1 MSYRLIKQI
10 GVITAAN
17 LADDSEHS
25 TSAFTIGINSSIRV
39 SEFGGNDVFVKISN
53 EGTVVTNSSGVSN
66 GTYLKAGTSI
76 VIVPDDKPKSAKV
89 LSATSANPA
98 VLTVTDHFTFAA
110 GDQVSLLG
118 ASVGAWNTL
127 ITDANIAS
135 IGGSEGPGGAGTE
148 TTITTDKNSASTAAF
163 TYGAGGT
170 LISCFKLSCINET
183 AGSDGAIYI
192 EEVVIAH
199 AGV

>member
-39 SEFGGNDVFVKISN
+39 SEFGGNDVFVKVSN

-66 GTYLKAGTSI
+66 GTYLKGGTSI
-76 VIVPDDKPKSAKV
+76 VIVPDDKVKSAKV

-98 VLTVTDHFTFAA
+98 V
-110 GDQVSLLG
+110 
-118 ASVGAWNTL
+118 
-127 ITDANIAS
+127 
-135 IGGSEGPGGAGTE
+135 
-148 TTITTDKNSASTAAF
+148 
-163 TYGAGGT
+163 
-170 LISCFKLSCINET
+170 
-183 AGSDGAIYI
+183 
-192 EEVVIAH
+192 
-199 AGV
+199 

>member
-1 MSYRLIKQI
+1 M
-10 GVITAAN
+10 GA
-17 LADDSEHS
+17 
-25 TSAFTIGINSSIRV
+25 
-39 SEFGGNDVFVKISN
+39 NDVFVKVSN

-66 GTYLKAGTSI
+66 GTYLKGGTSI

-98 VLTVTDHFTFAA
+98 VLTVTDNFTFAA

-148 TTITTDKNSASTAAF
+148 TTITTDKNASHLLQHIHMVQ
-163 TYGAGGT
+163 GA
-170 LISCFKLSCINET
+170 L
-183 AGSDGAIYI
+183 
-192 EEVVIAH
+192 
-199 AGV
+199 

>member
-39 SEFGGNDVFVKISN
+39 SEFGGQDVFVKVSN

-110 GDQVSLLG
+110 GEQVSLLG

-127 ITDANIAS
+127 ITDDNIAS

-148 TTITTDKNSASTAAF
+148 TTITTDKNGASTAA
-163 TYGAGGT
+163 YAYSAGGT

-183 AGSDGAIYI
+183 AGSDGAIYM

>member
-25 TSAFTIGINSSIRV
+25 TSAFTIGVNSSIRV
-39 SEFGGNDVFVKISN
+39 SEFGGNDVFVKVSN

-66 GTYLKAGTSI
+66 GTYLKGGTSI
-76 VIVPDDKPKSAKV
+76 VIVPDDKVKSAKV

-110 GDQVSLLG
+110 GEQVSLLG

-135 IGGSEGPGGAGTE
+135 IGGSE
-148 TTITTDKNSASTAAF
+148 TTITTDKNAASTAEFA
-163 TYGAGGT
+163 YSAGGT

-192 EEVVIAH
+192 EEVVLAH